1 MRSRQCL
8 ELLLYMAVLA
18 WTGAWASGIECTATR
33 RPAERVICDH
43 AIPNYEHDNA
53 VAQPQALLRGGKLA
67 ARLAHWRQSWNDCTD
82 IRCIDTSLGKRKTK
96 TKAVESKTAAAPAAD
111 TASESEPAPVAA
123 ASSADAVMSD
133 GASLSASAA
142 SPPSGASQ
150 ARQGSEAGATQPQP
164 AASNALSPRVN
175 SSANSVNESS
185 RVSGLTGVLAALIVI
200 AIVLSVFIIR
210 RNKALGITT
219 NYRRARGKKRR

>member
-8 ELLLYMAVLA
+8 GLLLYMAVLA
-18 WTGAWASGIECTATR
+18 WTGAWASSIECTATR

-43 AIPNYEHDNA
+43 AIPNYEHDNV

-67 ARLAHWRQSWNDCTD
+67 ARLAHWRQSRNACTY
-82 IRCIDTSLGKRKTK
+82 IRCIDTARGKRKTK
-96 TKAVESKTAAAPAAD
+96 TKAVEWKAAAAPAAG
-111 TASESEPAPVAA
+111 TGSESEPAPVAA
-123 ASSADAVMSD
+123 ASSADAFTSD
-133 GASLSASAA
+133 GDSLSASAA
-142 SPPSGASQ
+142 SPPSAALQ
-150 ARQGSEAGATQPQP
+150 AHQGSEAGATLPQP
-164 AASNALSPRVN
+164 AASNALSPRVI

-185 RVSGLTGVLAALIVI
+185 RARGLTGVLAALIVI
-200 AIVLSVFIIR
+200 AIILSAFIIR